1 MANKKAVVC
10 ALRSGDQKCCFCG
23 LKDDDEVKYGKFY
36 EYQGIVTH
44 YFCLVS
50 FPKKWLFWNSRYKKN
65 IKIVVF
71 SSFFRPIWSRKAKM
85 MRVFLVS
92 SQKTSI
98 KNWEEE
104 DDW

>member
-50 FPKKWLFWNSRYKKN
+50 FPKK
-65 IKIVVF
+65 
-71 SSFFRPIWSRKAKM
+71 
-85 MRVFLVS
+85 
-92 SQKTSI
+92 
-98 KNWEEE
+98 
-104 DDW
+104 